1 MCDSEFHIMVFFS
14 VKTKMEWINY
24 SMSEITSSI
33 LGFIVFES
41 LF

>member
-1 MCDSEFHIMVFFS
+1 MKDSEFHILVFFN
-14 VKTKMEWINY
+14 VKTKMEWNNY
-24 SMSEITSSI
+24 AMSGITSSI